1 MSNFRRKIMM
11 VAFQLSDMFIMIG
24 SFMAATMIVS
34 YKIDP
39 ISFYHF
45 LQMRIKVVN
54 FVLFVSL
61 LLLWHAIFSMFGL
74 YSSRRLSPVKKEI
87 KDIVKATSLGTF
99 AIYILSLLFDMIMVT
114 PIFLISFWA
123 GSTGMTILT
132 RLVMRYTLKWIRYRG
147 RNLRYLLIQQ
157 SFL

>member
-1 MSNFRRKIMM
+1 MM
-11 VAFQLSDMFIMIG
+11 VAFKLSDMFIMIG

-34 YKIDP
+34 YKIAP

-45 LQMRIKVVN
+45 LHMRVKVVN

-61 LLLWHAIFSMFGL
+61 LLLWHAIFAMFGL

-99 AIYILSLLFDMIMVT
+99 AIYSLDNE
-114 PIFLISFWA
+114 
-123 GSTGMTILT
+123 
-132 RLVMRYTLKWIRYRG
+132 LK
-147 RNLRYLLIQQ
+147 N
-157 SFL
+157 